1 MTEIIV
7 TVSKISPLFEHSRI
21 VCNLSLSELFFFLAE
36 FRCGTLQFA
45 QVAARIRPDQDFFLF
60 FQ

>member
-1 MTEIIV
+1 MTEIVV

-21 VCNLSLSELFFFLAE
+21 VCNLSLSELFFFWLN
-36 FRCGTLQFA
+36 FA
-45 QVAARIRPDQDFFLF
+45 VAHYNLHKWLPESDQIKIFFLF